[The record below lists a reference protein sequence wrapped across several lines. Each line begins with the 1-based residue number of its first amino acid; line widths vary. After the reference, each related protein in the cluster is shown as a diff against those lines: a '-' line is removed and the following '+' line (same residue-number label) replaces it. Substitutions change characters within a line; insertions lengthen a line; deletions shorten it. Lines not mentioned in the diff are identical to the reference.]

1 MRRNGFSCLLRLHA
15 VEAASPAGASMF
27 VSSEESEALR
37 AWRHSKL
44 VERKGFIM
52 NRFPS
57 RRINR
62 RLIRIAAVVSL
73 VLLTRVATA
82 ADFTVT
88 SPGSFFSINGQTNPK
103 LTLIR
108 GKTYTFA
115 VNTACGSHPFKIN
128 SLGVTNNNI
137 CSGTLTYT
145 VPLTFSN
152 YQYICSIH
160 FFGSTIETI
169 PPPPAP
175 TINIVGLSV
184 GTNVTLLSTGTNT
197 WSLVPEFST
206 NFSTTN
212 WFALNRTNESVCKRH
227 ERNDLW
233 TAPRE
238 PFVFPHQGEV
248 KPCAESDGARAAS
261 RLTSGQEVCI
271 RWMRHEIAACRSC
284 IESLLFLD
292 SCGEKPIKLEQTPAA
307 VRKTIE
313 GQIAGG
319 KLIEI
324 TQDDDKGDVSYATQY
339 RTKSGQDREFTVGQD
354 GSLLRNEVGIE
365 ELSPELQK
373 AIRGQAGEAKIESI
387 EKSMEDG
394 EVSYDV
400 SLRRKN
406 GEGFFTWTRA
416 ATSRVSSWQ
425 SRRRRPRYAKR

>member
-1 MRRNGFSCLLRLHA
+1 LVDGAERLATDWVREQVVSEEGEVPSRATDWEPTCPLVLLHSMHN
-15 VEAASPAGASMF
+15 AAQRFLLPPPASRGGRQPAPAADSMF
-27 VSSEESEALR
+27 VSVEESEALR

-197 WSLVPEFST
+197 WSLAPEFST

-212 WFALNRTNESVCKRH
+212 WFALTVQTNRFANGTNETICGRPPGNPLFFRIK
-227 ERNDLW
+227 
-233 TAPRE
+233 
-238 PFVFPHQGEV
+238 
-248 KPCAESDGARAAS
+248 AR
-261 RLTSGQEVCI
+261 
-271 RWMRHEIAACRSC
+271 
-284 IESLLFLD
+284 
-292 SCGEKPIKLEQTPAA
+292 
-307 VRKTIE
+307 
-313 GQIAGG
+313 
-319 KLIEI
+319 
-324 TQDDDKGDVSYATQY
+324 
-339 RTKSGQDREFTVGQD
+339 
-354 GSLLRNEVGIE
+354 
-365 ELSPELQK
+365 
-373 AIRGQAGEAKIESI
+373 
-387 EKSMEDG
+387 
-394 EVSYDV
+394 
-400 SLRRKN
+400 
-406 GEGFFTWTRA
+406 
-416 ATSRVSSWQ
+416 
-425 SRRRRPRYAKR
+425 